1 MSDYFEFGPKAVERI
16 QHVIDDLSK
25 KGYCDWQKVHQW
37 CFQIPI
43 KDIFKEIKAFSI
55 SAVKIVE
62 WGKPETKVL
71 EIALI
76 GYDDKCIYISS
87 LGYDDVKLFDDI
99 DKVIVEIERLKSKR
113 CSV

>member
-25 KGYCDWQKVHQW
+25 KDYCDWQKLDQW
-37 CFQIPI
+37 CFRIPI
-43 KDIFKEIKAFSI
+43 KDTFKEIKALSI

-87 LGYDDVKLFDDI
+87 LGYDDVQLFQDI
-99 DKVIVEIERLKSKR
+99 DKVEEEIKRIISKR